1 MLQHKTFFSFREGI
15 TDHSGLRLHMTPTL
29 RQYDVG
35 LLEFGVALS
44 ESMMLPPH
52 FESLIYRGHGMP
64 SCFGQVRL
72 WVPYVFTEIAML

>member
-1 MLQHKTFFSFREGI
+1 
-15 TDHSGLRLHMTPTL
+15 MTPTL

-64 SCFGQVRL
+64 SCFGQVRHL
-72 WVPYVFTEIAML
+72 GPLCTGRIQILVLTNCQAISTEIGTDSLKI

>member
-1 MLQHKTFFSFREGI
+1 MIRFVIFNDFFSFCEGM

-29 RQYDVG
+29 RQYDIG

-64 SCFGQVRL
+64 SCFGQVKHL
-72 WVPYVFTEIAML
+72 GPVYIY